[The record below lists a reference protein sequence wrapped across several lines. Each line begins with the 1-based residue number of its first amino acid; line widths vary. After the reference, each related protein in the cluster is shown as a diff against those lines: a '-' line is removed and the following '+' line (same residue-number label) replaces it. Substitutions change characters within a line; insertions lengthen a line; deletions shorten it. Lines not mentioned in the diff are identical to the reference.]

1 MQDARFAIEKILYQR
16 MVGQTGGPLPHL
28 RLGPIITGLAPTVT
42 PGSGRARVEAR
53 LGQGRARLQTGL
65 HHRLDWG
72 AAGLA
77 GRGPAGQCGPVR
89 EQC

>member
-1 MQDARFAIEKILYQR
+1 MKYARFAIEKILYQR

-42 PGSGRARVEAR
+42 PGSGGAR

-65 HHRLDWG
+65 HLRLDWG